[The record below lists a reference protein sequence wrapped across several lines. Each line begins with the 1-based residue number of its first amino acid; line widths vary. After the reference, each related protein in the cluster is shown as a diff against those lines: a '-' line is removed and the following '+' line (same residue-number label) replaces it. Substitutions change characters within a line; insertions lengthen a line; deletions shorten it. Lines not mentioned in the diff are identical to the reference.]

1 MLNPIKFFSKFI
13 RSNNQKELD
22 KIDKIV
28 QKVNSFEKEIS
39 TLSENQFK
47 DKTKSLIQ
55 EIGNGKSLNEIL
67 PEAYALVRES
77 SKRIFNERHYD
88 VQIVGGVVLNDSKIA
103 EMKTGEGKT
112 LVSTLPAYL
121 NSLSGKGVHI
131 VTVNDY
137 LAQRD
142 SVWMGKVF
150 NYLGVST
157 GCITNRLEDSERK
170 KNYSCDITYATNN
183 ELGFDYLR
191 DNMKYEIDEMVQR
204 GHNFCIVDEV
214 DSILIDES
222 RTPLIISG
230 KLEDK
235 TTLYKTSNEFIK
247 KLQNSDYELD
257 EKNKNVIL
265 SDAGVDKI
273 EKLALQK
280 NVLKNGNF
288 YDPAN
293 LELVHH
299 TNQAMK
305 ANLIFKKDVDY
316 IVRDGK
322 VQIIDEFTG
331 RVLSGRRFSDG
342 LHQAIE
348 AKENVVIEEENQTLA
363 SITYQNYFRLYHQ
376 LAGMTGTAMTESEE
390 FFDIYKLNVVSIPT
404 NKKMLRNDLN
414 DQIFRTEKEK
424 YNAITKK
431 IIECSSKGQPVL
443 VGTTSIEK
451 SEKISDFLNE
461 KKIKHNVL
469 NAKQHEKEAKIIAEA
484 GKIGAV
490 TIATNMAGRG
500 TDIKLG
506 GNKDYENIEN
516 NNKNLE
522 EHKENELKVKELGGL
537 YIIGTERHE
546 SRRIDNQLRG
556 RSGRQGDPG
565 STIFFISL
573 QDELMRIFGGD
584 SIDGMLKKLGLKEN
598 ESIDHPWINKAMER
612 AQKKVETRN
621 FDIRKTLIKF
631 DDVMNDQRQVIFS
644 QRLKILK
651 ERNITS
657 ILNDFF
663 EEILKEL
670 KVSTANYKKS
680 DDEKYLTE
688 IKNITGS
695 SVNDED
701 LMKLSSQDEESFI
714 KEMRTL
720 FEDKRKSRV
729 NTLGQEQNVSLEKKI
744 FLQVIDFSWRSH
756 LQYLE
761 QLRQVI
767 GLRQYGQKDPLSE
780 YKSEAF
786 RAFEEM
792 MGSMRSEVCSGMFRA
807 ATNLAAF
814 ENMLNTLSKSA
825 KSTGPDTGGAA
836 GFDRF
841 SAPSS
846 PAPQVDESSAPKV
859 ATPVVREAP
868 KVGRNDAC
876 PCGSG
881 KKYKKCC
888 GVGAAA

>member
-1 MLNPIKFFSKFI
+1 MNLFTRTFSKIFKS
-13 RSNNQKELD
+13 SNQQELD
-22 KIDKIV
+22 KIQNIILAI
-28 QKVNSFEKEIS
+28 NNKE
-39 TLSENQFK
+39 SEI
-47 DKTKSLIQ
+47 KSLTESDFKEKTVVFKKKAQ
-55 EIGNGKSLNEIL
+55 NGSFNLNEIL
-67 PEAYALVRES
+67 PECFALVREAA
-77 SKRIFNERHYD
+77 KRTLNERHYD
-88 VQIVGGVVLNDSKIA
+88 VQLAGGIILHEGKIA

-121 NSLSGKGVHI
+121 NSLTGKGVHV

-137 LAQRD
+137 LAKRD
-142 SVWMGKVF
+142 AAWMGKIF

-157 GCITNRLEDSERK
+157 GCITNDLDDIERK
-170 KNYSCDITYATNN
+170 KNYACDVTYATNN

-191 DNMKYEIDEMVQR
+191 DNMKYDISDMVQKN
-204 GHNFCIVDEV
+204 HNYCVVDEV

-235 TTLYKTSNEFIK
+235 TSLYTTSNEFIK
-247 KLQNSDYELD
+247 SLQKNDYELD

-265 SDAGVDKI
+265 TDTGVDKI

-280 NVLKNGNF
+280 KVLKNNNF
-288 YDPAN
+288 YDPSN
-293 LELVHH
+293 LDLVHH
-299 TNQAMK
+299 TNQALK
-305 ANLIFKKDVDY
+305 ANLIFKRDTDY
-316 IVRDGK
+316 ILRDGK

-331 RVLSGRRFSDG
+331 RVLGGRRFSDG

-348 AKENVVIEEENQTLA
+348 AKENVDIQEENQTLA
-363 SITYQNYFRLYHQ
+363 SITYQNYFRLYNK

-390 FFDIYKLNVVSIPT
+390 FYDIYKLNVVSIPT
-404 NKKMLRNDLN
+404 NKKMLREDFN

-431 IIECSSKGQPVL
+431 IIECNIKGQPVL

-451 SEKISDFLNE
+451 SEKISQFLIKN
-461 KKIKHNVL
+461 KIKHKVL
-469 NAKQHEKEAKIIAEA
+469 NAKQHEKEAEIVAEA
-484 GKIGAV
+484 GKPGAV

-506 GNKDYENIEN
+506 GNKDFIVDGNSGDAN
-516 NNKNLE
+516 
-522 EHKENELKVKELGGL
+522 EHKKNEFKVKELGGL
-537 YIIGTERHE
+537 FIIGTERHE

-565 STIFFISL
+565 SSIFFISL

-651 ERNITS
+651 ENDIS
-657 ILNDFF
+657 KLLEDFF
-663 EEILKEL
+663 EEVLKDLEKL
-670 KVSTANYKKS
+670 SSDYQKS
-680 DDEKYLTE
+680 NDEKYLIE
-688 IKNITGS
+688 IKNITGNS
-695 SVNDED
+695 LDD
-701 LMKLSSQDEESFI
+701 DRLAKLTSEKREVFI
-714 KEMRTL
+714 KKMKEL
-720 FEDKRKSRV
+720 FEDKKKNRIKI
-729 NTLGQEQNVSLEKKI
+729 LGEEQNKILEKKI
-744 FLQVIDFSWRSH
+744 FLQIIDFSWRSH

-780 YKSEAF
+780 FKKEAF
-786 RAFEEM
+786 VLFE
-792 MGSMRSEVCSGMFRA
+792 G
-807 ATNLAAF
+807 L
-814 ENMLNTLSKSA
+814 LSKI
-825 KSTGPDTGGAA
+825 KNDLIKLLLNLNILV
-836 GFDRF
+836 
-841 SAPSS
+841 SS
-846 PAPQVDESSAPKV
+846 EKQNQKIKENNEENDFK
-859 ATPVVREAP
+859 
-868 KVGRNDAC
+868 KVGRNEKC

-881 KKYKKCC
+881 KKFKHCH
-888 GVGAAA
+888 GNI

>member
-1 MLNPIKFFSKFI
+1 MNLFTRTFSKIFKS
-13 RSNNQKELD
+13 SNQQELD
-22 KIDKIV
+22 KIQNIV
-28 QKVNSFEKEIS
+28 KAINNKENDI
-39 TLSENQFK
+39 
-47 DKTKSLIQ
+47 KSLTEADFKEKTFNYQ
-55 EIGNGKSLNEIL
+55 KNAQNGTLNLNEII
-67 PEAYALVRES
+67 PESFALVREAA
-77 SKRIFNERHYD
+77 KRTLGERHYD
-88 VQIVGGVVLNDSKIA
+88 VQLSGGLILNSGKIA

-121 NSLSGKGVHI
+121 NSLLGKGVHI

-137 LAQRD
+137 LAKRD
-142 SVWMGKVF
+142 SEWMGKVF

-157 GCITNRLEDSERK
+157 GCITNDISDIDRK
-170 KNYSCDITYATNN
+170 KNYKMDITYATNN

-191 DNMKYEIDEMVQR
+191 DNMKYELDEMVQR

-235 TTLYKTSNEFIK
+235 TSLYKTSNEFIK
-247 KLQNSDYELD
+247 FLHKNDFELD

-265 SDAGVDKI
+265 TDLGIDKI
-273 EKLALQK
+273 EKLAMQK
-280 NVLKNGNF
+280 SILKNGNF

-293 LELVHH
+293 LDLVHH
-299 TNQAMK
+299 VNQALK
-305 ANLIFKKDVDY
+305 ANLLFRKDTDY

-331 RVLSGRRFSDG
+331 RVLDGRRFSDG

-348 AKENVVIEEENQTLA
+348 SKENVKVEEENQTLA
-363 SITYQNYFRLYHQ
+363 SITYQNYFRLYKK
-376 LAGMTGTAMTESEE
+376 LSGMTGTAMTEAEE
-390 FFDIYKLNVVSIPT
+390 FYDIYKLNTVSIPT
-404 NKKMLRNDLN
+404 NKKMLRKDFN

-424 YNAITKK
+424 YQAITDK
-431 IIECSSKGQPVL
+431 IIECNKKGQPVL

-451 SEKISDFLNE
+451 SEKISNFLDT

-469 NAKQHEKEAKIIAEA
+469 NAKQHEKEASIIAEA
-484 GKIGAV
+484 GKVGAV

-506 GNKDYENIEN
+506 GNKDFIFDG
-516 NNKNLE
+516 K
-522 EHKENELKVKELGGL
+522 KENEIHIKKNEKKVKELGGL
-537 YIIGTERHE
+537 SIIGTERHE

-612 AQKKVETRN
+612 AQKKVESRN

-651 ERNITS
+651 ENNI
-657 ILNDFF
+657 N
-663 EEILKEL
+663 EILKNFFDEVIINL
-670 KVSTANYKKS
+670 NLVRENFQKTG
-680 DDEKYLTE
+680 DEKSYLTE
-688 IKNITGS
+688 IKNVTGNAIS
-695 SVNDED
+695 DINILELGKLTGAEFNKKIQNLYSEKKNSRIKILDE
-701 LMKLSSQDEESFI
+701 
-714 KEMRTL
+714 
-720 FEDKRKSRV
+720 
-729 NTLGQEQNVSLEKKI
+729 NQNNSLEKKI
-744 FLQVIDFSWRSH
+744 FLQIIDFSWRSH

-780 YKSEAF
+780 FKKEAFILFEGLLLKIKNDLIKFLLNLNIVVSNEVKSENIQ
-786 RAFEEM
+786 EVKENK
-792 MGSMRSEVCSGMFRA
+792 SE
-807 ATNLAAF
+807 
-814 ENMLNTLSKSA
+814 K
-825 KSTGPDTGGAA
+825 
-836 GFDRF
+836 
-841 SAPSS
+841 
-846 PAPQVDESSAPKV
+846 
-859 ATPVVREAP
+859 
-868 KVGRNDAC
+868 KVGRNEKC

-881 KKYKKCC
+881 KKFKHCH
-888 GVGAAA
+888 GNV

>member
-1 MLNPIKFFSKFI
+1 MNLFTRTFSKIFKS
-13 RSNNQKELD
+13 SNQQELD
-22 KIDKIV
+22 KIKNLISAINDKENEV
-28 QKVNSFEKEIS
+28 KS
-39 TLSENQFK
+39 LSESEIKEKTASFK
-47 DKTKSLIQ
+47 KNVQ
-55 EIGNGKSLNEIL
+55 NGSVKLDAII
-67 PEAYALVRES
+67 PESFALVREAAN
-77 SKRIFNERHYD
+77 RTLGERHFD
-88 VQIVGGVVLNDSKIA
+88 VQLAGGLILHKGKIA

-121 NSLSGKGVHI
+121 NALLGNGVHI

-137 LAQRD
+137 LAKRD
-142 SVWMGKVF
+142 SEWMGKVF

-157 GCITNRLEDSERK
+157 GCITNDLEDNERK
-170 KNYSCDITYATNN
+170 KNYAYDITYATNN

-191 DNMKYEIDEMVQR
+191 DNMKYELNEMVQR
-204 GHNFCIVDEV
+204 GHNYCIVDEV

-235 TTLYKTSNEFIK
+235 TTLYTTSNNFIRY
-247 KLQNSDYELD
+247 LQKSDFELD

-265 SDAGVDKI
+265 TDDGVDKI
-273 EKLALQK
+273 EKLALQQK
-280 NVLKNGNF
+280 ILKNNNF

-293 LELVHH
+293 LDLVHH
-299 TNQAMK
+299 TNQALK
-305 ANLIFKKDVDY
+305 ANLIFKKDIDY

-348 AKENVVIEEENQTLA
+348 AKENVKIEEENQTLA
-363 SITYQNYFRLYHQ
+363 SITYQNYFRLYKK

-390 FFDIYKLNVVSIPT
+390 FYDIYKLNVVSIPT
-404 NKKMLRNDLN
+404 NRKMLRKDFN

-424 YNAITKK
+424 YNAISKK
-431 IIECSSKGQPVL
+431 IIDCNKKGQPVL

-451 SEKISDFLNE
+451 SEKISNFLNE
-461 KKIKHNVL
+461 KKISHNVL
-469 NAKQHEKEAKIIAEA
+469 NAKHHEQEAKIIAEA

-506 GNKDYENIEN
+506 GNKDFFEEGKINNINEF
-516 NNKNLE
+516 K
-522 EHKENELKVKELGGL
+522 KNELEVKNLGGL

-565 STIFFISL
+565 STIFYISL

-612 AQKKVETRN
+612 AQKKVESRN

-644 QRLKILK
+644 QRLKILS
-651 ERNITS
+651 EDNIGA

-663 EEILKEL
+663 EEILEEL
-670 KVSTANYKKS
+670 KVTVDNYKKS
-680 DDEKYLTE
+680 NDEKYLTQ
-688 IKNITGS
+688 IKNVTGNS
-695 SVNDED
+695 LSDDN
-701 LMKLSSQDEESFI
+701 LGQLSSKGKESFL
-714 KEMRTL
+714 KEMNEL
-720 FEDKRKSRV
+720 FFKKRKSRI
-729 NTLGQEQNVSLEKKI
+729 NILGESQNKSLEKKI
-744 FLQVIDFSWRSH
+744 FIQIIDFSWRSH

-780 YKSEAF
+780 FKKEAF
-786 RAFEEM
+786 VLFE
-792 MGSMRSEVCSGMFRA
+792 G
-807 ATNLAAF
+807 L
-814 ENMLNTLSKSA
+814 LSKIKNDVIKLLLNLNIVVS
-825 KSTGPDTGGAA
+825 PDEKTMDNEKGKEEENN
-836 GFDRF
+836 F
-841 SAPSS
+841 
-846 PAPQVDESSAPKV
+846 KK
-859 ATPVVREAP
+859 T
-868 KVGRNDAC
+868 GRNEKC

-881 KKYKKCC
+881 KKFKHCH
-888 GVGAAA
+888 GNL

>member
-1 MLNPIKFFSKFI
+1 MNLFTRTFSKIFKS
-13 RSNNQKELD
+13 SNQQELD
-22 KIDKIV
+22 KIKNLISAINDKENEV
-28 QKVNSFEKEIS
+28 KS
-39 TLSENQFK
+39 LSESEIKEKTASFK
-47 DKTKSLIQ
+47 KNVQNGSVKLD
-55 EIGNGKSLNEIL
+55 EII
-67 PEAYALVRES
+67 PESFALVREAAN
-77 SKRIFNERHYD
+77 RTLGERHFD
-88 VQIVGGVVLNDSKIA
+88 VQLAGGLILHKGKIA

-121 NSLSGKGVHI
+121 NALLGNGVHI

-137 LAQRD
+137 LAKRD
-142 SVWMGKVF
+142 SEWMGKVF

-157 GCITNRLEDSERK
+157 GCITNDLEDNERK
-170 KNYSCDITYATNN
+170 KNYAYDITYATNN

-191 DNMKYEIDEMVQR
+191 DNMKYELNEMVQR
-204 GHNFCIVDEV
+204 GHNYCIVDEV

-235 TTLYKTSNEFIK
+235 TTLYTTSNNFIRY
-247 KLQNSDYELD
+247 LQKSDFELD

-265 SDAGVDKI
+265 TDDGVDKI
-273 EKLALQK
+273 EKLALQQK
-280 NVLKNGNF
+280 ILKNNNF

-293 LELVHH
+293 LDLVHH
-299 TNQAMK
+299 TNQALK
-305 ANLIFKKDVDY
+305 ANLIFKKDIDY

-348 AKENVVIEEENQTLA
+348 AKENVKIEEENQTLA
-363 SITYQNYFRLYHQ
+363 SITYQNYFRLYKK
-376 LAGMTGTAMTESEE
+376 LAGMTGTAITESEE
-390 FFDIYKLNVVSIPT
+390 FYDIYKLNVVSIPT
-404 NKKMLRNDLN
+404 NRKMLRKDFN

-424 YNAITKK
+424 YNAISKK
-431 IIECSSKGQPVL
+431 IIDCNKKGQPVL

-451 SEKISDFLNE
+451 SEKISNFLNE
-461 KKIKHNVL
+461 KKISHNVL
-469 NAKQHEKEAKIIAEA
+469 NAKHHEQEAKIIAEA

-506 GNKDYENIEN
+506 GNKDFFEEGKINNINEF
-516 NNKNLE
+516 K
-522 EHKENELKVKELGGL
+522 KNELEVKNLGGL

-565 STIFFISL
+565 STIFYISL

-612 AQKKVETRN
+612 AQKKVESRN

-644 QRLKILK
+644 QRLKILR
-651 ERNITS
+651 EDNIGA

-663 EEILKEL
+663 EEILEEL
-670 KVSTANYKKS
+670 KITVDNYEKS
-680 DDEKYLTE
+680 NDEKYLTQ
-688 IKNITGS
+688 IKNVTGNS
-695 SVNDED
+695 LSDNN
-701 LMKLSSQDEESFI
+701 LAQLSSKGKESFL
-714 KEMRTL
+714 KEMNEL
-720 FEDKRKSRV
+720 FFEKRKSRI
-729 NTLGQEQNVSLEKKI
+729 NILGESQNKSLEKKI
-744 FLQVIDFSWRSH
+744 FIQIIDFSWRSH

-780 YKSEAF
+780 FKKEAF
-786 RAFEEM
+786 VLFE
-792 MGSMRSEVCSGMFRA
+792 G
-807 ATNLAAF
+807 L
-814 ENMLNTLSKSA
+814 LSKIKNDVIKLLLNLNIVVS
-825 KSTGPDTGGAA
+825 PDEKTMDTEKEKEEENK
-836 GFDRF
+836 F
-841 SAPSS
+841 
-846 PAPQVDESSAPKV
+846 KK
-859 ATPVVREAP
+859 T
-868 KVGRNDAC
+868 GRNEKC

-881 KKYKKCC
+881 KKFKHCH
-888 GVGAAA
+888 GNL